1 MLDAALALANSKGG
15 ASFLAEAGKGLFA
28 PDNSPVLSGQVQ
40 FDSRGF
46 LDGSGWTVATGSAD
60 ARGATMTRS
69 GDPFGAPSF
78 PSASGVSQAGAGW
91 LFALVMVGLAAAVV
105 LKGRL

>member
-1 MLDAALALANSKGG
+1 MLDVALALANSKGG
-15 ASFLAEAGKGLFA
+15 TSFLAEAGKGLFA

-46 LDGSGWTVATGSAD
+46 LDGSNWNVATGKAD
-60 ARGATMTRS
+60 ASGVTQSRT

-78 PSASGVSQAGAGW
+78 PSAPGVSQAGVGW
-91 LFALVMVGLAAAVV
+91 LFALVMVGLAATVI